1 MRIVNREQIL
11 LTEADK
17 KLLAAVRLKRTIFLV
32 LAYLSLV
39 AILGFIFMTGQLR
52 STETS
57 LEKMLRYQRA
67 TNLLTGGSLVIFTI
81 IFIIYYFK
89 TVYPFTRDL
98 KKGLKTVSWFY
109 PAAYKTPYFDSF
121 FLKTGSPKKPMLP
134 IPKNLFDAI
143 EPGVLAYILIAPAS
157 RFVFLLDIDGQQLE
171 FNERNVVLDL

>member
-11 LTEADK
+11 LTEVDK
-17 KLLAAVRLKRTIFLV
+17 KLLAKVRLKRTLFLV
-32 LAYLSLV
+32 IAYLSLT
-39 AILGFIFMTGQLR
+39 AILFLIFMTGQFDF
-52 STETS
+52 TGTS
-57 LEKMLRYQRA
+57 IEKSIRYRRA
-67 TNLLTGGSLVIFTI
+67 TNILTGLLLIILTI
-81 IFIIYYFK
+81 SFVVYYFK
-89 TVYPFTRDL
+89 AIHPFTRDL